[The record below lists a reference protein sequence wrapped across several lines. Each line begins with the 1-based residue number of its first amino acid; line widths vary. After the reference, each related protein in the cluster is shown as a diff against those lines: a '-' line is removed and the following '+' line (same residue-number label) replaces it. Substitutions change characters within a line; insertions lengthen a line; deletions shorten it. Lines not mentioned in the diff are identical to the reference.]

1 MIGSLFILEAASKA
15 DVEAFNRE
23 DPFAK
28 TGVWQQVNIH
38 PFNMRVD
45 NRI

>member
-1 MIGSLFILEAASKA
+1 MWRRSTAK
-15 DVEAFNRE
+15 N
-23 DPFAK
+23 PFAK